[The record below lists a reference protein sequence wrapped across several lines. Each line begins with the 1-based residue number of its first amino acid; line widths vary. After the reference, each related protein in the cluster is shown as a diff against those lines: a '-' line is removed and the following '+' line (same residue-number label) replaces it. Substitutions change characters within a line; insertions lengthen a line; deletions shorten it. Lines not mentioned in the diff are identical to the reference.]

1 MLESINAPNKK
12 GDAAPI
18 KTGKPSLTR
27 SNRVKSEESDNSNKA
42 LKEPFKKPEP
52 CKVNAS
58 HLGKRSSSRYPPVLQ
73 PVPPKRKSTE
83 INENNKENLDESVA
97 EIQHKSSLED
107 SKVLTETNSEIAAR
121 PFLPRKAKEDKDYS
135 ILNQTISPIAK
146 MSTYDHYN
154 YPPSE
159 SRMGRGIHS
168 SDSYYSPDTLH
179 DISASMASLCN
190 IGNSCYMNSVIY
202 TLRFAPYFLHNLHH
216 LVEDMS
222 QINSRKENQIKAK
235 SSSLGRNVG
244 SLQGQNARSWSSKD
258 LASLGSSGSPIDIPK
273 TIQQI
278 ATERLHDLFQN
289 LHKNEAT
296 DSLEPY
302 QSDNFLKAIQEVNP
316 IFEGNQQQDAHE
328 FLMCIL
334 DSIRETCQ
342 ALTKV
347 IKDHPEIIS
356 NG

>member
-1 MLESINAPNKK
+1 MLESIIGPKKK
-12 GDAAPI
+12 GDATPI
-18 KTGKPSLTR
+18 
-27 SNRVKSEESDNSNKA
+27 NSGRPRLAKYNKYNSVLEA
-42 LKEPFKKPEP
+42 EHPFKVREQS
-52 CKVNAS
+52 KVNES
-58 HLGKRSSSRYPPVLQ
+58 QLGKRRFETEYQSIPQ
-73 PVPPKRKSTE
+73 KRRIAG
-83 INENNKENLDESVA
+83 INENNKENVEERVPD
-97 EIQHKSSLED
+97 IQHKTSLED
-107 SKVLTETNSEIAAR
+107 SKILTEANSEIGR
-121 PFLPRKAKEDKDYS
+121 PYLPRRAK
-135 ILNQTISPIAK
+135 LLTTN
-146 MSTYDHYN
+146 MSTYDQFN
-154 YPPSE
+154 YQHSE
-159 SRMGRGIHS
+159 HRVGRNLHS
-168 SDSYYSPDTLH
+168 SDSYYSPDALH

-202 TLRFAPYFLHNLHH
+202 TLRFAPFFLHNLHH

-222 QINSRKENQIKAK
+222 QINSRKENQVKAK

-258 LASLGSSGSPIDIPK
+258 LASLGSSGSPIDILK

-347 IKDHPEIIS
+347 IKDHPEIIM